1 MHSMFNGKADIND
14 DVDSGLIH
22 KENYEAV
29 NNELNELVYS
39 FLSFLIMIGK
49 RKESDEGHWSRQGIL
64 HACWS
69 QDCCQQVECDNVWG
83 TNLCLA
89 WS

>member
-1 MHSMFNGKADIND
+1 MAFIDQKTKKIGGVEIEMHSMSNGKADIND

-39 FLSFLIMIGK
+39 FLFFLIMIGK
-49 RKESDEGHWSRQGIL
+49 RKESDEGH
-64 HACWS
+64 
-69 QDCCQQVECDNVWG
+69 
-83 TNLCLA
+83 
-89 WS
+89 

>member
-1 MHSMFNGKADIND
+1 MHSMSNGKADIND

-49 RKESDEGHWSRQGIL
+49 RKESDEGH
-64 HACWS
+64 
-69 QDCCQQVECDNVWG
+69 
-83 TNLCLA
+83 
-89 WS
+89 